1 MFLKC
6 LDIYGFKS
14 FADKTHIDFSEGI
27 TALLGPNG
35 CGKSNIVDSIKW
47 VLGEQGTKTLR
58 ASKMEDVIFNGNDKR
73 KPMPFAEV
81 ALTIDNSNG
90 KLNHP
95 AAEIEIKRR
104 IFRSGDTEY
113 YMNRERCK
121 LREIKELLMDTGV
134 GKSAYS
140 VLEQGRI
147 DQIISMKPEDRRYI
161 FEEAA
166 GISKF
171 KQQCN
176 EANNK
181 ILKTEENIAI
191 VETTVSQVRRTY
203 NRTKDQAEKARKY
216 RELGKRGFELEVQLS
231 VCKVKTLLS
240 LKEFRNQSIDKLNS
254 ETEELSVKLDGFS
267 ASLEEEMTDFRAKNE
282 EISNLR
288 VKSTELAGNIS
299 NINNAIGYIE
309 ERMRELRIQE
319 QGFRERANTLSSTVS
334 QMQVQFDELDERISD
349 ASDRLEEID
358 AQIKTAG
365 EMIDSSNGKIEKNSA
380 EIKER
385 EEENERLS
393 KELLELSDELKDVIE
408 QLINEVD
415 ENTSTEFSAER
426 RAAADETFNSLLSDL
441 SAFVKLRL
449 DYIKGLKT
457 DSLPR
462 QKEILIFHIRHQFLL
477 L

>member
-90 KLNHP
+90 KLKHP

-113 YMNRERCK
+113 YLNRERCK

-181 ILKTEENIAI
+181 ILKTEENITI
-191 VETTVSQVRRTY
+191 VETTVAQVRRTY

-216 RELGKRGFELEVQLS
+216 RELGKRGFELEVQLN
-231 VCKVKTLLS
+231 VCKIKTFLS
-240 LKEFRNQSIDKLNS
+240 LKEFRNQSIAKLEK
-254 ETEELSVKLDGFS
+254 ETEELSAKL
-267 ASLEEEMTDFRAKNE
+267 E
-282 EISNLR
+282 
-288 VKSTELAGNIS
+288 
-299 NINNAIGYIE
+299 Y
-309 ERMRELRIQE
+309 
-319 QGFRERANTLSSTVS
+319 
-334 QMQVQFDELDERISD
+334 
-349 ASDRLEEID
+349 
-358 AQIKTAG
+358 
-365 EMIDSSNGKIEKNSA
+365 
-380 EIKER
+380 
-385 EEENERLS
+385 
-393 KELLELSDELKDVIE
+393 
-408 QLINEVD
+408 
-415 ENTSTEFSAER
+415 
-426 RAAADETFNSLLSDL
+426 
-441 SAFVKLRL
+441 
-449 DYIKGLKT
+449 
-457 DSLPR
+457 
-462 QKEILIFHIRHQFLL
+462 
-477 L
+477 